1 MSDSSLIIQL
11 AVILLCIAGAAFF
24 SSSETALTA
33 LSERRA
39 RQLVDSG
46 EKRFR
51 VLKLWVDKPNRVL
64 TTLLIGNTVVN
75 TLSAAVATLI
85 AQRYTESR
93 AIAISTFIISF
104 LLLVFGEISPKT
116 FAKHN
121 AENWAPRAMR
131 VVRVLDI
138 AFFPATWIL
147 THLSRAIVMA
157 TGHQVSRTGPFVTE
171 EDITYLID
179 LGHEEGVL
187 HRDERQ
193 MLASVFEFGDTVVR
207 EIMVPRTE
215 MIAVRKDATADEL
228 MELVAQ
234 SGLSRI
240 PVYADSID
248 NIVGILHTKDLLKL
262 KAEGSSEIPVPK
274 LMRKVFFAPELMPI
288 ANLLKEFQRRKTHMA
303 IVVDEFGGTSGLVT
317 LENVIE
323 EIVGEIQDEHDDEE
337 AQFRVLPDGHVLA
350 DGRLS
355 IYDLGEKLGA
365 EFPNSGNYETLGG
378 FLTAQA
384 GRLPTSGTQVR
395 WDGFEFH
402 VREADERRVKR
413 VEIVRVPEP
422 SEPEANGDGKAE
434 TKAETKAAT

>member
-1 MSDSSLIIQL
+1 MSEPSLTLDILGIVACIVSS
-11 AVILLCIAGAAFF
+11 AFF
-24 SSSETALTA
+24 SSSETAVTA
-33 LSERRA
+33 ISERRA
-39 RQLVDSG
+39 RQLVESG
-46 EKRFR
+46 EKRFQS
-51 VLKLWVDKPNRVL
+51 LKLWIDEPNRVL

-75 TLSAAVATLI
+75 TLTAALVTGI
-85 AQRYTESR
+85 TTHFSQGRTV
-93 AIAISTFIISF
+93 AIATFVSSF
-104 LLLVFGEISPKT
+104 LLLTFGEISPKT

-121 AENWAPRAMR
+121 AESFAPRALR
-131 VVRVLDI
+131 VVRVLVWVL
-138 AFFPATWIL
+138 FPVVWLL
-147 THLSRAIVMA
+147 TYLSRMIVMA
-157 TGHQVSRTGPFVTE
+157 TGHPVSRSGPFVTE
-171 EDITYLID
+171 EDIAYLID

-215 MIAVRKDATADEL
+215 MVAVRQDASFEEL
-228 MELVAQ
+228 MELVAS

-240 PVYADSID
+240 PVYAETID
-248 NIVGILHTKDLLKL
+248 NVVGILHTKDLIKH
-262 KAEGSSEIPVPK
+262 KADDPEPLDVAR
-274 LMRKVFFAPELMPI
+274 LMRKAFFAPELMPI

-303 IVVDEFGGTSGLVT
+303 IVVDEFGGTSGIVT

-323 EIVGEIQDEHDDEE
+323 EIVGEIQDEHDEEE

-355 IYDLGEKLGA
+355 IYDLGEKLGT
-365 EFPNSGNYETLGG
+365 EFPETGSYETLGG
-378 FLTAQA
+378 FLIAQA

-413 VEIVRVPEP
+413 VEIVRIP
-422 SEPEANGDGKAE
+422 SGEESAPTTNGK
-434 TKAETKAAT
+434 ETKAAT